1 MERSPSST
9 RFRWQRMPERGR
21 GRSQELRRRAPRR
34 EPRRRILVVCEGGV
48 TEAGYFR
55 DLRAAFR
62 NPLVEVEID
71 DEGGVPKTL
80 VERAAERKRAAERE
94 ARSRRDDFLR
104 YDEVWCV
111 FDIDEHP
118 HLPDARQQAR
128 DNGIDLAVSN
138 PCFELWALLHF
149 QNQTSYLERRDARSR
164 LKRHLPDYEKALPF
178 HRLKPGYSEA
188 VTRAYELD
196 RRCEADGEPG
206 RNPSTGVHR
215 LTEQIRRG
223 GKAAQISET

>member
-1 MERSPSST
+1 
-9 RFRWQRMPERGR
+9 MPERGR

-71 DEGGVPKTL
+71 DQGGVPKTL
-80 VERAAERKRAAERE
+80 VERAAERKRSAERE
-94 ARSRRDDFLR
+94 ARSRRDIFLR

-111 FDIDEHP
+111 FDVDEHP
-118 HLPDARQQAR
+118 HLSDARQQAR

-164 LKRHLPDYEKALPF
+164 LKRHLPHYEKALPF
-178 HRLKPGYSEA
+178 ERLRPGYSEA

-223 GKAAQISET
+223 GKAELISEPGGRVSS

>member
-1 MERSPSST
+1 
-9 RFRWQRMPERGR
+9 MPRRDRGR
-21 GRSQELRRRAPRR
+21 FQELRRREPHR
-34 EPRRRILVVCEGGV
+34 EPRRRVLIVCEGGV

-71 DEGGVPKTL
+71 YKGGVPKTL
-80 VERAAERKRAAERE
+80 VERAAERKKAAERE

-128 DNGIDLAVSN
+128 DNRIDLAVSN

-149 QNQTSYLERRDARSR
+149 QEQTSHLERRDARNR

-178 HRLKPGYSEA
+178 ERLKPGYLEA
-188 VTRAYELD
+188 VTRAHELE

-223 GKAAQISET
+223 GKAEQISGTWKTNGQ